1 MASVQDQRPI
11 TQLVTGLLADISGLF
26 RNELNLAKAEATD
39 KMSHALAGAATIAA
53 GLVLAVG
60 ALGVLLAA
68 LVKAVAA
75 FLLTQGMSEANADV
89 LSSVLVGVVVGLIA
103 WAVIARGRS
112 ALREESLRLDHTAAS
127 LRRDAQIIKEK
138 T

>member
-1 MASVQDQRPI
+1 MASVQDQRSIPE
-11 TQLVTGLLADISGLF
+11 LVTGLLADLSGLF
-26 RNELNLAKAEATD
+26 RNELNLAKAEASD
-39 KMSHALAGAATIAA
+39 KVSHALAGAGTIAA

-68 LVKAVAA
+68 LVKAVTA
-75 FLLTQGMSEANADV
+75 FLMTRGMSEPNADV
-89 LSSVLVGVVVGLIA
+89 LSSVIVGVIVGIIA
-103 WAVIARGRS
+103 WAVIARGRA

>member
-1 MASVQDQRPI
+1 MASVQDQRSI
-11 TQLVTGLLADISGLF
+11 TELVTGLLADLSGLF
-26 RNELNLAKAEATD
+26 RNELNLAKAEASD
-39 KMSHALAGAATIAA
+39 KMSQALAGAGTIAA

-68 LVKAVAA
+68 LVKAVSA
-75 FLLTQGMSEANADV
+75 FLIAQGMSEPNADV
-89 LSSVLVGVVVGLIA
+89 LSSVIVGVVVGLIA
-103 WAVIARGRS
+103 WAVIARGRQ